1 MEKKK
6 QFIGKNVVWDSSL
19 SAISF
24 LLSVIL
30 ATYEDFFGIPGIVL
44 KTLFVILGLFFTG
57 KSIVDIIRKRI
68 INRELQPGQKIV
80 EQELAKEFQTSRAP
94 IREALRE
101 LENEGLVEYVRNA
114 GCSVKEITFEES
126 FEIYLMRANY
136 EIMAVRLL
144 GGKIPEE
151 TLQEMEKILER
162 MKNLDVDEYDQ
173 LFSYDNKF
181 HSCLIR
187 MTGMKSLYK
196 AWKSLNYGN
205 IVTGYNLASDKKA
218 VITRQYPIHKE
229 LLEACK
235 SRKKEE
241 ICKVLSDHYMGT
253 IHRLLKEQGMTEAD
267 TKFSLDFL
275 IS

>member
-1 MEKKK
+1 MTEL
-6 QFIGKNVVWDSSL
+6 G
-19 SAISF
+19 
-24 LLSVIL
+24 
-30 ATYEDFFGIPGIVL
+30 Y
-44 KTLFVILGLFFTG
+44 KTLRE
-57 KSIVDIIRKRI
+57 SIVDIIRKRI

-151 TLQEMEKILER
+151 TLQEMEEILER

-173 LFSYDNKF
+173 LF
-181 HSCLIR
+181 
-187 MTGMKSLYK
+187 
-196 AWKSLNYGN
+196 
-205 IVTGYNLASDKKA
+205 
-218 VITRQYPIHKE
+218 
-229 LLEACK
+229 
-235 SRKKEE
+235 
-241 ICKVLSDHYMGT
+241 
-253 IHRLLKEQGMTEAD
+253 
-267 TKFSLDFL
+267 
-275 IS
+275 

>member
-1 MEKKK
+1 MTEL
-6 QFIGKNVVWDSSL
+6 G
-19 SAISF
+19 
-24 LLSVIL
+24 
-30 ATYEDFFGIPGIVL
+30 Y
-44 KTLFVILGLFFTG
+44 KTLRE
-57 KSIVDIIRKRI
+57 SIVDIIRKRI

-80 EQELAKEFQTSRAP
+80 EQELAKEFKTSRAP

-151 TLQEMEKILER
+151 TLQEMEEILER
-162 MKNLDVDEYDQ
+162 MKSLNVDEYDQ

-187 MTGMKSLYK
+187 MTGMKSL
-196 AWKSLNYGN
+196 NYGN

-218 VITRQYPIHKE
+218 VIKQQYPIHKE

-241 ICKVLSDHYMGT
+241 ICRVLSDHYMGT

>member
-1 MEKKK
+1 MTEL
-6 QFIGKNVVWDSSL
+6 G
-19 SAISF
+19 
-24 LLSVIL
+24 
-30 ATYEDFFGIPGIVL
+30 Y
-44 KTLFVILGLFFTG
+44 KTLRE
-57 KSIVDIIRKRI
+57 SIVDIIRKRI

-173 LFSYDNKF
+173 TVF
-181 HSCLIR
+181 I
-187 MTGMKSLYK
+187 
-196 AWKSLNYGN
+196 
-205 IVTGYNLASDKKA
+205 
-218 VITRQYPIHKE
+218 
-229 LLEACK
+229 
-235 SRKKEE
+235 
-241 ICKVLSDHYMGT
+241 
-253 IHRLLKEQGMTEAD
+253 
-267 TKFSLDFL
+267 
-275 IS
+275 

>member
-1 MEKKK
+1 MTEL
-6 QFIGKNVVWDSSL
+6 G
-19 SAISF
+19 
-24 LLSVIL
+24 
-30 ATYEDFFGIPGIVL
+30 Y
-44 KTLFVILGLFFTG
+44 KTLRE
-57 KSIVDIIRKRI
+57 SIVDIIRKRI

-151 TLQEMEKILER
+151 TLQEMEEILER

-173 LFSYDNKF
+173 LFS
-181 HSCLIR
+181 
-187 MTGMKSLYK
+187 
-196 AWKSLNYGN
+196 
-205 IVTGYNLASDKKA
+205 
-218 VITRQYPIHKE
+218 
-229 LLEACK
+229 
-235 SRKKEE
+235 
-241 ICKVLSDHYMGT
+241 
-253 IHRLLKEQGMTEAD
+253 
-267 TKFSLDFL
+267 
-275 IS
+275 

>member
-1 MEKKK
+1 M
-6 QFIGKNVVWDSSL
+6 
-19 SAISF
+19 
-24 LLSVIL
+24 
-30 ATYEDFFGIPGIVL
+30 DFFGILSMVGGL
-44 KTLFVILGLFFTG
+44 ALFLYGMHLLG
-57 KSIVDIIRKRI
+57 
-68 INRELQPGQKIV
+68 
-80 EQELAKEFQTSRAP
+80 
-94 IREALRE
+94 
-101 LENEGLVEYVRNA
+101 EGLS
-114 GCSVKEITFEES
+114 SVS
-126 FEIYLMRANY
+126 GG
-136 EIMAVRLL
+136 RL
-144 GGKIPEE
+144 
-151 TLQEMEKILER
+151 EKILER

-241 ICKVLSDHYMGT
+241 ICRVLSDHYMST

>member
-1 MEKKK
+1 MTEL
-6 QFIGKNVVWDSSL
+6 G
-19 SAISF
+19 
-24 LLSVIL
+24 
-30 ATYEDFFGIPGIVL
+30 Y
-44 KTLFVILGLFFTG
+44 KTLRE
-57 KSIVDIIRKRI
+57 SIVDIIRKRI

-173 LFSYDNKF
+173 LFHMIIS
-181 HSCLIR
+181 S
-187 MTGMKSLYK
+187 T
-196 AWKSLNYGN
+196 
-205 IVTGYNLASDKKA
+205 A
-218 VITRQYPIHKE
+218 V
-229 LLEACK
+229 
-235 SRKKEE
+235 
-241 ICKVLSDHYMGT
+241 
-253 IHRLLKEQGMTEAD
+253 
-267 TKFSLDFL
+267 
-275 IS
+275 

>member
-1 MEKKK
+1 MTEL
-6 QFIGKNVVWDSSL
+6 G
-19 SAISF
+19 
-24 LLSVIL
+24 
-30 ATYEDFFGIPGIVL
+30 Y
-44 KTLFVILGLFFTG
+44 KTLRE
-57 KSIVDIIRKRI
+57 SIVDIIRKRI

-80 EQELAKEFQTSRAP
+80 EQELAKEFKTSRAP

-151 TLQEMEKILER
+151 TLQEMEEILER
-162 MKNLDVDEYDQ
+162 MKSLNVDEYDQ

-205 IVTGYNLASDKKA
+205 IVTGYNLASDKK
-218 VITRQYPIHKE
+218 
-229 LLEACK
+229 
-235 SRKKEE
+235 S
-241 ICKVLSDHYMGT
+241 SDQT
-253 IHRLLKEQGMTEAD
+253 AISD
-267 TKFSLDFL
+267 T
-275 IS
+275 

>member
-1 MEKKK
+1 MTEL
-6 QFIGKNVVWDSSL
+6 G
-19 SAISF
+19 
-24 LLSVIL
+24 
-30 ATYEDFFGIPGIVL
+30 Y
-44 KTLFVILGLFFTG
+44 KTLRE
-57 KSIVDIIRKRI
+57 SIVDIIRKRI

-173 LFSYDNKF
+173 LFS
-181 HSCLIR
+181 
-187 MTGMKSLYK
+187 
-196 AWKSLNYGN
+196 
-205 IVTGYNLASDKKA
+205 
-218 VITRQYPIHKE
+218 
-229 LLEACK
+229 
-235 SRKKEE
+235 
-241 ICKVLSDHYMGT
+241 
-253 IHRLLKEQGMTEAD
+253 
-267 TKFSLDFL
+267 
-275 IS
+275 

>member
-1 MEKKK
+1 M
-6 QFIGKNVVWDSSL
+6 
-19 SAISF
+19 
-24 LLSVIL
+24 
-30 ATYEDFFGIPGIVL
+30 
-44 KTLFVILGLFFTG
+44 
-57 KSIVDIIRKRI
+57 
-68 INRELQPGQKIV
+68 
-80 EQELAKEFQTSRAP
+80 
-94 IREALRE
+94 
-101 LENEGLVEYVRNA
+101 
-114 GCSVKEITFEES
+114 KEITFEES

-151 TLQEMEKILER
+151 TLQEMEEILER

-181 HSCLIR
+181 HRCLIR

-205 IVTGYNLASDKKA
+205 IVTGYNLAADKKA
-218 VITRQYPIHKE
+218 VIARQYPIHKE
-229 LLEACK
+229 LLEVCK

-241 ICKVLSDHYMGT
+241 ICRVLSDHYMGT